1 MVCICLAMPGGRQPA
16 GQGVAARSLPAAWP
30 QREGR
35 DERRL
40 WAGGLKSTSLPGR
53 RSLGCRWA
61 RGTTKQS
68 LTLQG
73 LLFTYWL
80 FCLLVK
86 GEKEQRHG
94 MVLGWKRQGNGWRER
109 EPEEGQIRRM
119 RPDAGSCLECRAKT
133 PC

>member
-1 MVCICLAMPGGRQPA
+1 MVCICLAMHGGRQAA
-16 GQGVAARSLPAAWP
+16 GQGVAAWSLPAAWP

-40 WAGGLKSTSLPGR
+40 WAGGLKSTSLPGW
-53 RSLGCRWA
+53 RSLACRWA

-73 LLFTYWL
+73 LLFIYCL

-94 MVLGWKRQGNGWRER
+94 MVLGV
-109 EPEEGQIRRM
+109 EETGQW
-119 RPDAGSCLECRAKT
+119 LEGEGA
-133 PC
+133 